1 MHTTIQMHPGERWY
15 GLAAVH
21 GTTFPLH
28 EGSEYSWHPTKHYT
42 GNQESPIL
50 LSSMGRYL
58 WSDFPYDIDVKE
70 GVIQITNAADDFI
83 LSEEHTTLREAFLE
97 ASQKHFPANGQIP
110 PENFFLKP
118 QYNTWAELIYDQSQ
132 ASILRYAHGIV
143 DNHMPPGI
151 LMIDDGWMDYYG
163 RWQFNGHTF
172 PDAKAMLEELHG
184 LGFEVMLWICPF
196 VSPDSPEFRFLS
208 SKGYLVCNADGSVA
222 IRHWW
227 NGYSA
232 VLDMSHPDCAAWFD
246 GVLHGLMDMGVDG
259 FKFDAGDVYS
269 YKDDDKTYGGVSA
282 HDQCELWAKLGLKY
296 RYNEYRATYKCAGLP
311 LVERLCDKSHQWSS
325 VSRLV
330 PDALLQGIM
339 GYPYVCPDMIG
350 GGSFTDFLPG
360 APSLKPELFAR
371 YAQAAALMP
380 MMQYSAAP
388 WRVLDE
394 EHAEYCR
401 AAGRI
406 HVTFA
411 EKIIALARHAA
422 VTGEPIMRYLEYV
435 FPHQGFE
442 DVTDCFMLG
451 DDVLVAP
458 VVEEGAR
465 TRTLRLPDGQW
476 EYVDKTVYTGGV
488 VQVSAPLDVLPYFV
502 KRT

>member
-1 MHTTIQMHPGERWY
+1 VEISGGVITVSNAQDDFALYEGFENLR
-15 GLAAVH
+15 GAFRAAV
-21 GTTFPLH
+21 
-28 EGSEYSWHPTKHYT
+28 K
-42 GNQESPIL
+42 
-50 LSSMGRYL
+50 
-58 WSDFPYDIDVKE
+58 
-70 GVIQITNAADDFI
+70 A
-83 LSEEHTTLREAFLE
+83 
-97 ASQKHFPANGQIP
+97 HFPPNGILP
-110 PENFFLKP
+110 PENFFVKP
-118 QYNTWAELIYDQSQ
+118 QYNTWAELIYDQNQ
-132 ASILRYAHGIV
+132 ENILSYAHGIV
-143 DNHMPPGI
+143 DNGYPAGI
-151 LMIDDGWMDYYG
+151 LMIDDGWMRYYG
-163 RWQFNGHTF
+163 SREFNLARF
-172 PDAKAMLEELHG
+172 PDARAMMDELHA
-184 LGFEVMLWICPF
+184 LNFEVMLWICPF
-196 VSPDSPEFRFLS
+196 ISPDSPEFRYLS

-222 IRHWW
+222 IRSWW

-232 VLDMSHPDCAAWFD
+232 VLDLSNPGCAEWFD
-246 GVLHGLMDMGVDG
+246 EVLGGLMELGADG

-269 YKDDDKTYGGVSA
+269 YRDDDRTYGGVSA

-311 LVERLCDKSHQWSS
+311 LVERLCDKSHRWES
-325 VSRLV
+325 VARLI

-371 YAQAAALMP
+371 YAQVSALMP

-406 HVTFA
+406 HVKFA
-411 EKIIALARHAA
+411 DKIIDLARHAS
-422 VTGEPIMRYLEYV
+422 VTGEPIMRYMEYV

-442 DVTDCFMLG
+442 DVTDVFMLG

-458 VVEEGAR
+458 VVENGAR
-465 TRTLRLPDGQW
+465 TRKVRLPDGEW
-476 EYVDKTVYTGGV
+476 EYVDGTVYHGGETEV
-488 VQVSAPLDVLPYFV
+488 PAPMDVLPCFV
-502 KRT
+502 KK